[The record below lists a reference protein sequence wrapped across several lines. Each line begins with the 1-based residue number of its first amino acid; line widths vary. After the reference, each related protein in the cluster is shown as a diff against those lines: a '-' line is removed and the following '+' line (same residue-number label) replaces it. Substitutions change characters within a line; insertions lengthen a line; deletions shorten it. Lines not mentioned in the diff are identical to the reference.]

1 MQEEMGMKGRW
12 GVMRARYVLI
22 WMLLALSCSSNPGA
36 YHRITPDALST
47 VNTKGDRVRMGEVI
61 SLVPKASEAGVVE
74 ALRDAMEKEL
84 QRRDLIWPYSVH
96 TVSADII
103 SYAY

>member
-36 YHRITPDALST
+36 YHRITPEALST
-47 VNTKGDRVRMGEVI
+47 VNTKGDRVFKAKM
-61 SLVPKASEAGVVE
+61 SSPKNLNIE
-74 ALRDAMEKEL
+74 
-84 QRRDLIWPYSVH
+84 
-96 TVSADII
+96 
-103 SYAY
+103 